1 MPTKISRCPRFFACV
16 AFLITLSTTTA
27 FAQSDLGR
35 ISGFIKDPT
44 GATITDAKVSVQNKS
59 GLQRTTTTN
68 DSGYYTITNVP
79 PGLYTVTAE
88 APGFERFQSA
98 DNKLDPASS
107 LVVDATLSVGAAT
120 QTVQVS
126 ASAVQL
132 QTESASVQKVVTR
145 EQIDALELNGRNP
158 IFMANLVPG
167 VRGTNIVGLSIGVG
181 GLTTNIN
188 GARTPESVVTYDG
201 AVAMRTRSNGAVL
214 GQADVDS
221 TQEIQILTA
230 DYAAEY
236 GRSSGGQIR
245 LVTKSGT
252 QVFHG
257 AAFEYVRN
265 NIFNS
270 NSWTRNQVPLTRF
283 VTAPDHYNQ
292 FGYNI
297 GGPVYIPDHF
307 NSNKTKLFFYW
318 GQEWVRR
325 VFTDNQSLAV
335 PTLAMREGDFRDLL
349 VPGNI
354 WGYTATTGIIKD
366 PTTGTQFVASSNP
379 ADPTYSPA
387 CTGAATCPNV
397 IPVARVSKNG
407 LGILNAWPVPNLTVP
422 INNNNWTF
430 FAPHPQHQRKDTLS
444 LDWNIT
450 DNQRVRFRRMY
461 YAWFEYQPLDG
472 NTNETPKFFNR
483 PNYTYSLNHTWAISP
498 TKVNEVLL
506 TYSQDVV
513 RIPVDAAHF
522 LDRTKGAAQ
531 GPGLYG
537 TNYNYV
543 FSDGKLLPTRIPSV
557 NMTKMSTLNG
567 GPYPSHSAGPIGDV
581 SDSFTWVKG
590 NHTWKFGGLYEYS
603 GENDNDEINVQAC
616 STCTNNQNGQFQFLD
631 SRAGGTGVAAA
642 NAALGLFDRYSEIG
656 HRAYTIFRGS
666 MWEAFAQ
673 DSWKVTQRLT
683 VTPGLRY
690 TVIVPYHTWWGNQA
704 VFDPQFYDPSQ
715 AVTLDPNTG
724 LIVGTPTLQ
733 QLYNGMV
740 IPGHG
745 FSSDAKNHVPEA
757 NTTQWNFLFRGVSNH
772 YSDIQWNDIQP
783 RLGVA
788 YQVNDKTVVRAG
800 AGRFYTRLGV
810 SDSVF
815 LGGNPPFQPSASL
828 TNGSV
833 DALGPSA
840 AAAIPL
846 VVTTQSKNFR
856 NPEAWNWNASFERQL
871 PWKALVSVGYV
882 GRRGL
887 HLQREANINQ
897 PTIATVLANPTV
909 KNVDA
914 LRPYKGFGSIRETDN
929 VASSLYNSLQANFSR
944 RFVNGLMMGVS
955 YTYSKSM
962 DSGSNQRDVVP
973 DTYDTSF
980 MWGPSEFDTRQLV
993 MINYL
998 YELPFFRKQHSIAG
1012 KVLGGWQLSGITQFQ
1027 SGNPCSAA
1035 QAKDFA
1041 GVGLDSNFGCGV
1053 NGQYF
1058 AWDGKLSKPHTF
1070 GTNGQWVCCASDFT
1084 APAKGTFNT
1093 QRVRNL
1099 IYMPGFQNWN
1109 MGLFKRIPVN
1119 ERVNFQFRAE
1129 AFNIWNHPNWGGASG
1144 GASGGTPVQL
1154 DPSNASTFGKV
1165 LTKGS
1170 ERNLQLSL
1178 RAEF

>member
-16 AFLITLSTTTA
+16 AFVITLSATTA

-44 GATITDAKVSVQNKS
+44 GATIPNAKVSVQNKS

-68 DSGYYTITNVP
+68 ESGYYAITNVP
-79 PGLYTVTAE
+79 PGLYTVIAE
-88 APGFERFQSA
+88 APGFEKFQSA
-98 DNKLDPASS
+98 DNKLDPASN
-107 LVVDATLSVGAAT
+107 LVVDETLSVGAAT
-120 QTVQVS
+120 ETVQVS
-126 ASAVQL
+126 GSAVQL

-181 GLTTNIN
+181 GLSTNIN

-230 DYAAEY
+230 DYGAEY

-265 NIFNS
+265 TIFNS
-270 NSWTRNQVPLTRF
+270 NSWSRNQVPLTRF

-335 PTLAMREGDFRDLL
+335 PTLAMRQGDFRDLL

-354 WGYTATTGIIKD
+354 WGYSATTGIIND

-379 ADPTYSPA
+379 ADPNYSPA
-387 CTGAATCPNV
+387 CTSAGSCPNV

-430 FAPHPQHQRKDTLS
+430 YAPHPQNQRKDTLS

-472 NTNETPKFFNR
+472 NTNETPKYFNR

-537 TNYNYV
+537 TNYNYI
-543 FSDGKLLPTRIPSV
+543 FSDGKLLPNRIPSV

-567 GPYPSHSAGPIGDV
+567 GPYPSHSAGPIGDI

-590 NHTWKFGGLYEYS
+590 NHTWKFGASYEYS

-666 MWEAFAQ
+666 MWDAFAQ
-673 DSWKVTQRLT
+673 DTWKVTQKLT
-683 VTPGLRY
+683 LTPGVRY

-724 LIVGTPTLQ
+724 LILGTPTLQ

-740 IPGHG
+740 IPGSG

-757 NTTQWNFLFRGVSNH
+757 NTTQWNFLFRGVSSH
-772 YSDIQWNDIQP
+772 YSDVQWNDIQP

-833 DALGPSA
+833 DALGPST

-871 PWKALVSVGYV
+871 PWKSLVSIGYV

-944 RFVNGLMMGVS
+944 RFVNGLMIGVS

-980 MWGPSEFDTRQLV
+980 MWGPSEFDTRHMV

-998 YELPFFRKQHSIAG
+998 YELPFFRKQSSVVG

-1027 SGNPCSAA
+1027 SGTPCSAA

-1058 AWDGKLSKPHTF
+1058 AWDRKLSKPHTF

-1084 APAKGTFNT
+1084 APAKGTFNA
-1093 QRVRNL
+1093 QRVRDL

-1129 AFNIWNHPNWGGASG
+1129 AFNLWNHPNWGGVSG
-1144 GASGGTPVQL
+1144 GGLQL